1 MHYIDTHAHYY
12 DEKFNTLPGGADS
25 ILQAPAFRS
34 EVMAVIN
41 VGTNRET
48 SRLAVEQAARYPFM
62 AAAVGIHPEDCQVYP
77 GAPGW
82 QEGQQPLDPAV
93 ELPALRAW
101 LSDRDRRRREK
112 IVAIGEIGLDHH
124 WQPVDRERQAAFFD
138 GQLAL
143 AVELDMPVI
152 VHDREAHGDCFDAVC
167 RHPGVRGVFHGYS
180 GSAEM
185 AKELIK
191 RGFYI
196 AFGGSLTYKN
206 ADRLRA
212 VAAAL
217 PPECLLLETDCPYL
231 PPVPLRGSINRS
243 DNIRYIATTL
253 AEAQGMEVER
263 LCEITS
269 ENAERLFALSRV
281 LA

>member
-12 DEKFNTLPGGADS
+12 DEKFNTLPGGADG

-48 SRLAVEQAARYPFM
+48 SRLAVEQVARYPFM
-62 AAAVGIHPEDCQVYP
+62 VAAVGIHPEDCQVYP

-82 QEGQQPLDPAV
+82 QEGQQPLNPAV

-101 LSDRDRRRREK
+101 LSDCDRRRREK

-124 WQPVDRERQAAFFD
+124 WQPVDRERQSAFFD

-180 GSAEM
+180 GSTEM

-243 DNIRYIATTL
+243 DNIRYIAATL

-269 ENAERLFALSRV
+269 ENAERLFRLSCV

>member
-12 DEKFNTLPGGADS
+12 DEKFDTLPGGADG
-25 ILQAPAFRS
+25 ILQTPAFRS

-62 AAAVGIHPEDCQVYP
+62 TAAVGIHPEDCQVYP

-82 QEGQQPLDPAV
+82 QEGQKPLDPAV
-93 ELPALRAW
+93 EIPALRAW
-101 LSDRDRRRREK
+101 LSDLDRRRREK

-217 PPECLLLETDCPYL
+217 PPERLLLETDCPYL

-243 DNIRYIATTL
+243 DNIPHIAATL

-269 ENAERLFALSRV
+269 VNAERLFSLSRV